1 MESSIERISP
11 VECRV
16 KVEIPW
22 SDVSG
27 RLTDKMRD
35 LRRRARLPGFRA
47 GKVPPQVL
55 EKRFGKGVRE
65 ELAGELVQETFQT
78 AVTEH
83 ETQPLTQ
90 PVVEES
96 SLEKDQPF
104 RYQARFE
111 VRPEIEPKDY
121 TGVAVRRRPA
131 VVDEKKVE
139 ADLEA
144 RRKKLIELRP
154 IPEDA
159 GREDTQAGDVWTVDV
174 EGTLGEQR
182 VVRKDV
188 RVDIGETE
196 GEFLP
201 GLSKALESLKLSEV
215 GSVKHITF
223 TPPEDRIRAE
233 LRGQEAKLELGLR
246 EVKVKYI
253 PELDDEFA
261 KDTGDAET
269 LEELKTKIADDI
281 RKADA
286 DEAEREARRRL
297 LTSLLEANEFEPAP
311 SMVARE
317 VAAQVEQTKR
327 QLAQQGMRLEHLG
340 TSEGQYAARI
350 RPEALFNVKAFLL
363 LDAIGKKEGIEVS
376 DEDVNK
382 RLEEMAEESGQ
393 NVDRMRAS
401 MEKSGQLLMIH
412 AGLREERIFDFLM
425 DKAEITEAP
434 DPEPEGPAHGEPGHV
449 HDENC
454 DHD

>member
-22 SDVSG
+22 TDVSN

-35 LRRRARLPGFRA
+35 LRRQARLPGFRA

-78 AVTEH
+78 AMTEH

-96 SLEKDQPF
+96 SLEKEQPF

-111 VRPEIEPKDY
+111 VRPDIEPKDY
-121 TGVAVRRRPA
+121 TGVEVRRRPA
-131 VVDEKKVE
+131 VVDPAKVD
-139 ADLEA
+139 ADLEE
-144 RRKKLIELRP
+144 RRKKLTELRP
-154 IPEDA
+154 LPEDEK
-159 GREDTQAGDVWTVDV
+159 REETAAGDVWTIDV

-182 VVRKDV
+182 VARKDV

-196 GEFLP
+196 SEFIP
-201 GLSKALESLKLSEV
+201 GLSAALESLKLSEV
-215 GSVKHITF
+215 GSIKTITF

-233 LRGQEAKLELGLR
+233 LKGQEAKLELGLR
-246 EVKVKYI
+246 EVRLKYV

-269 LEELKTKIADDI
+269 LEELKAKISEDI
-281 RKADA
+281 KKADGE
-286 DEAEREARRRL
+286 EAEREARRRL
-297 LTSLLEANEFEPAP
+297 LTSLLEGNEFEPAP

-317 VAAQVEQTKR
+317 VAAQLDQTKR
-327 QLAQQGMRLEHLG
+327 QLAQQGMRLEHMG
-340 TSEGQYAARI
+340 TNEQQYAARI

-363 LDAIGKKEGIEVS
+363 LDAIGKKETIEVS
-376 DEDVNK
+376 DEDVTARVN
-382 RLEEMAEESGQ
+382 EMAEESGQ

-401 MEKSGQLLMIH
+401 MEKSGQLLMIQ

-425 DKAEITEAP
+425 EKAKVTEAP
-434 DPEPEGPAHGEPGHV
+434 DPEPEAGAA
-449 HDENC
+449 D
-454 DHD
+454 

>member
-1 MESSIERISP
+1 MKSSIERISP

-22 SDVSG
+22 TDVSG

-47 GKVPPQVL
+47 GKVPPQVI

-96 SLEKDQPF
+96 SLEKEQPF

-111 VRPEIEPKDY
+111 VRPELEPKNY
-121 TGVAVRRRPA
+121 TKVAVRRRPA
-131 VVDEKKVE
+131 VVDQAKVDSE
-139 ADLEA
+139 LES
-144 RRKKLIELRP
+144 RRQKLTELRP
-154 IPEDA
+154 LPDEP
-159 GREDTQAGDVWTVDV
+159 GREETAAGDVWTIDV
-174 EGTLGEQR
+174 EGRLGDQR
-182 VVRKDV
+182 ITRKDV

-201 GLSKALESLKLSEV
+201 GLSAALEGTKLSEV
-215 GSVKHITF
+215 GSIKTITF
-223 TPPEDRIRAE
+223 SPPDDRIRAE
-233 LRGQEAKLELGLR
+233 LRGQEAKLELGMR
-246 EVKVKYI
+246 EVRVKFV

-269 LEELKTKIADDI
+269 LDELKTKIADDI
-281 RKADA
+281 KQADA

-297 LTSLLEANEFEPAP
+297 VEAVLEANDFEPAP

-317 VAAQVEQTKR
+317 VSAQVEQTKR
-327 QLAQQGMRLEHLG
+327 QLAQQGMRLEHVG
-340 TSEGQYAARI
+340 TNEQQLASRI
-350 RPEALFNVKAFLL
+350 RPQALFNVKAFLL
-363 LDAIGKKEGIEVS
+363 LDAIGKAETIEVS
-376 DEDVNK
+376 DEDFEAELSK
-382 RLEEMAEESGQ
+382 MAEDSGQ
-393 NVDRMRAS
+393 NIDRMRAS
-401 MEKSGQLLMIH
+401 MEKSGQLLMLK
-412 AGLREERIFDFLM
+412 AQMREERILDFLM
-425 DKAEITEAP
+425 SKAEITEAP
-434 DPEPEGPAHGEPGHV
+434 DPESEAGGGEAEHAQ
-449 HDENC
+449 D
-454 DHD
+454 

>member
-1 MESSIERISP
+1 MESSIERISA

-83 ETQPLTQ
+83 EAQPLTQ

-96 SLEKDQPF
+96 SLEKEQPF

-131 VVDEKKVE
+131 VVDASKVD
-139 ADLEA
+139 ADLAA
-144 RRKKLIELRP
+144 RQEKLTELRP
-154 IPEDA
+154 LPEDSD
-159 GREDTQAGDVWTVDV
+159 REDTAEGDVWTIDV

-182 VVRKDV
+182 VSRKDV
-188 RVDIGETE
+188 RVDIGQTD

-201 GLSKALESLKLSEV
+201 GLSAALESLKLSEV
-215 GSVKHITF
+215 GSVKNITF

-233 LRGQEAKLELGLR
+233 LRGTEAKLELGLR
-246 EVKVKYI
+246 EVRVKHV
-253 PELDDEFA
+253 PE
-261 KDTGDAET
+261 
-269 LEELKTKIADDI
+269 
-281 RKADA
+281 
-286 DEAEREARRRL
+286 
-297 LTSLLEANEFEPAP
+297 
-311 SMVARE
+311 
-317 VAAQVEQTKR
+317 
-327 QLAQQGMRLEHLG
+327 H
-340 TSEGQYAARI
+340 
-350 RPEALFNVKAFLL
+350 
-363 LDAIGKKEGIEVS
+363 
-376 DEDVNK
+376 
-382 RLEEMAEESGQ
+382 
-393 NVDRMRAS
+393 
-401 MEKSGQLLMIH
+401 
-412 AGLREERIFDFLM
+412 
-425 DKAEITEAP
+425 
-434 DPEPEGPAHGEPGHV
+434 
-449 HDENC
+449 
-454 DHD
+454 

>member
-22 SDVSG
+22 TDVSG
-27 RLTDKMRD
+27 RLDDKMRD

-47 GKVPPQVL
+47 GKVPAQVL
-55 EKRFGKGVRE
+55 EKRFGKGIRE

-78 AVTEH
+78 ALGEH
-83 ETQPLTQ
+83 DTQPLTQ

-96 SLEKDQPF
+96 SLEKQEPF

-121 TGVAVRRRPA
+121 AGVAVRRRPA
-131 VVDEKKVE
+131 VVDETKIQ
-139 ADLEA
+139 ADLDE
-144 RRKKLIELRP
+144 RQKKLTELRP
-154 IPEDA
+154 LPDEP
-159 GREDTQAGDVWTVDV
+159 GRKETQAGDVWTIDV

-182 VVRKDV
+182 VSRKDV

-201 GLSKALESLKLSEV
+201 GLSQALEGLQLSEV
-215 GSVKHITF
+215 GSVKNITF
-223 TPPEDRIRAE
+223 TPPDDRIRAE

-246 EVKVKYI
+246 EVRVKFV

-269 LEELKTKIADDI
+269 LDELKTKISDEI
-281 RKADA
+281 READA
-286 DEAEREARRRL
+286 AEAEREARQRL
-297 LTSLLEANEFEPAP
+297 LTTLLEANEFEPAP

-317 VAAQVEQTKR
+317 VSAKLEQTKR

-340 TSEGQYAARI
+340 TNEQQYAARI

-376 DEDVNK
+376 DEDVQK

-401 MEKSGQLLMIH
+401 MEKSGQLLMVQ
-412 AGLREERIFDFLM
+412 AGLREERIFEFLM
-425 DKAEITEAP
+425 EKAEITEAP
-434 DPEPEGPAHGEPGHV
+434 DPEGEGDQGHAG
-449 HDENC
+449 
-454 DHD
+454 DHSGDDDQG

>member
-111 VRPEIEPKDY
+111 VRPVIEPKDY

-131 VVDEKKVE
+131 VVDPAKVD
-139 ADLEA
+139 ADLEE
-144 RRKKLIELRP
+144 RRKKLTELRP
-154 IPEDA
+154 LPEDP
-159 GREDTQAGDVWTVDV
+159 GREDTQAGDVWTIDV

-182 VVRKDV
+182 VSRKDV

-201 GLSKALESLKLSEV
+201 GLHDALASLKLSEV
-215 GSVKHITF
+215 GSVKNISF

-246 EVKVKYI
+246 EVRIKFV

-269 LEELKTKIADDI
+269 LDELKTKISDDL

-317 VAAQVEQTKR
+317 VSAQVEQTKR
-327 QLAQQGMRLEHLG
+327 QLAQQGMRLEHMG
-340 TSEGQYAARI
+340 TNDQQYAARI

-363 LDAIGKKEGIEVS
+363 LDAIGMKEDITVS
-376 DEDVNK
+376 DEDVQK

-401 MEKSGQLLMIH
+401 MEKSGQLLMVQ
-412 AGLREERIFDFLM
+412 AGIREERIFDFLM
-425 DKAEITEAP
+425 EKADVTEAP
-434 DPEPEGPAHGEPGHV
+434 DPEPEPGESGG
-449 HDENC
+449 D
-454 DHD
+454 DHE

>member
-78 AVTEH
+78 VITEH
-83 ETQPLTQ
+83 EAQPLTQ

-96 SLEKDQPF
+96 SLEKEQPF

-121 TGVAVRRRPA
+121 TGVEVRRRPA
-131 VVDEKKVE
+131 VVEDSQVD
-139 ADLEA
+139 AQLEE

-154 IPEDA
+154 LPEEP
-159 GREDTQAGDVWTVDV
+159 GREKTQAGDVWTVDV

-182 VVRKDV
+182 VSRKDV
-188 RVDIGETE
+188 RADIGETE

-201 GLSKALESLKLSEV
+201 GLNAALENLELSEV
-215 GSVKHITF
+215 GSIKQISF

-246 EVKVKYI
+246 EVRVKYV

-269 LEELKTKIADDI
+269 LDELKAKIAEDL

-286 DEAEREARRRL
+286 ETAEREARRRL
-297 LTSLLEANEFEPAP
+297 LESLLEANEFEPAP

-317 VAAQVEQTKR
+317 VSAQVEQTKR
-327 QLAQQGMRLEHLG
+327 QLAQQGMRLEHMG
-340 TSEGQYAARI
+340 TNDQQYAARI

-363 LDAIGKKEGIEVS
+363 LDAIGKKENIEVS
-376 DEDVNK
+376 DEDVQA
-382 RLEEMAEESGQ
+382 RLVEMAEESGQ
-393 NVDRMRAS
+393 NVDRMKAS
-401 MEKSGQLLMIH
+401 MEKSGQLLMIQ

-425 DKAEITEAP
+425 EKAVVTEAP
-434 DPEPEGPAHGEPGHV
+434 DPEPEGHDHEHGHE
-449 HDENC
+449 HDHSH
-454 DHD
+454 DHG

>member
-78 AVTEH
+78 AMTEH
-83 ETQPLTQ
+83 EAQPLTQ

-96 SLEKDQPF
+96 SLEKEQPF

-121 TGVAVRRRPA
+121 TGVAVRRRPS
-131 VVDEKKVE
+131 VVEDSQVD
-139 ADLEA
+139 AQLEE

-154 IPEDA
+154 LPEEP
-159 GREDTQAGDVWTVDV
+159 GREETQEGDVWTVDV

-182 VVRKDV
+182 VSRKDV

-201 GLSKALESLKLSEV
+201 GLNAALASLKLSEV
-215 GSVKHITF
+215 GSIKQLSF

-233 LRGQEAKLELGLR
+233 LKGQEAKLELGIR
-246 EVKVKYI
+246 EVRVKFI

-269 LEELKTKIADDI
+269 LDELKTKIADDL
-281 RKADA
+281 RKADGE
-286 DEAEREARRRL
+286 EAEREARRRL

-317 VAAQVEQTKR
+317 VSAQVEQTKR
-327 QLAQQGMRLEHLG
+327 QLAQQGMRLEHMG
-340 TSEGQYAARI
+340 TNDQQYAARI

-363 LDAIGKKEGIEVS
+363 LDAIGKKESIEVS
-376 DEDVNK
+376 DEDVQK
-382 RLEEMAEESGQ
+382 RLAEMAEESGQ
-393 NVDRMRAS
+393 NVDRMKAS
-401 MEKSGQLLMIH
+401 MEKSGQLLMIQ

-425 DKAEITEAP
+425 EKAEVTEAP
-434 DPEPEGPAHGEPGHV
+434 DPEPEGH
-449 HDENC
+449 
-454 DHD
+454 DHDHEHGHEHEHDHG